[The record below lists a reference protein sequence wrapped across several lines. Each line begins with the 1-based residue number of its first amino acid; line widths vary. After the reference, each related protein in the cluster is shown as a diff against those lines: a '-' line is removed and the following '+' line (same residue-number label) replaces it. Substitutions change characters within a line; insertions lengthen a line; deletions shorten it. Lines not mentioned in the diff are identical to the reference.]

1 MFEPN
6 SSETSSAKNEIE
18 GPVPIRNAQNIES
31 LPSHARKAIWYL
43 QKWLQVKARFPVF
56 ALVGSDSFEL
66 TNTALAL
73 CAAEGGYYI
82 RLSEYIGQQMLA
94 DPNFR
99 EEWITSYYLAQTVM
113 DLVNSCQAPLL
124 VVDDWEVVLG
134 LVRQTNSI
142 AHLITLRALANRPLL
157 IPVVLVLPIG
167 HSGFGSADEVR
178 HELEVG
184 GSSRV
189 VTLADNS
196 VQENE

>member
-18 GPVPIRNAQNIES
+18 GPVPICNAPSIES
-31 LPSHARKAIWYL
+31 LPSHSRKAIWDL
-43 QKWLQVKARFPVF
+43 RKWLQIKARFPVF

-73 CAAEGGYYI
+73 CAVEGGCYI

-99 EEWITSYYLAQTVM
+99 EEWITSYYLAQIVV
-113 DLVNSCQAPLL
+113 DLVNSCQASFL
-124 VVDDWEVVLG
+124 VVDDWEIVLG
-134 LVRQTNSI
+134 LVRHANSI
-142 AHLITLRALANRPLL
+142 AQLVTLSALANRPLHK
-157 IPVVLVLPIG
+157 PVVLILPIG
-167 HSGFGSADEVR
+167 HSGFGNADEVR
-178 HELEVG
+178 HALEVG
-184 GSSRV
+184 GSSRM